1 MENKK
6 ELISYLDNLSFFL
19 MGILFLTFP
28 LFFLTLTTD
37 LYTLPKQI
45 LLGGI
50 TLLMLVIF
58 GIKTIAEKAVKI
70 RRTPFDV
77 PVILFTVAVLLSS
90 LFSLNRNDSIT
101 VFVSFLFTI
110 FAYFAIVNTARD
122 KKSILFLSSM
132 LIAGA
137 VIASLISF
145 FSVLKIHVLPLDI
158 TKSQVFTPIGTLLD
172 QAIYLALVLPLAG
185 YSLIKEK
192 LDVKSM
198 TKKKIGF
205 GIASII
211 ILTGL
216 ITSIYSLIALQK
228 PILLPFETGFQT
240 AFAALSQDSGRIIQ
254 GFLFGSGFGN
264 YGAVFAKFK
273 QVSFNLNPE
282 LWSFVFYRSS
292 SFVLELLA
300 TTGILGFISFLFL
313 CYKIVK
319 EKPLSLPLALAI
331 VASFILPF
339 SFVSSTLFFML
350 LGIYAGMQG
359 IKKVND
365 EKYFDVELEL
375 VALKKGFITF
385 EEVETET
392 ETKNKSIILP
402 IVFSIILFLL
412 AGGLGYISGRYLVAN
427 IYFQRSLVAAAQNN
441 GTLTY
446 QSQTSALN
454 LFKYSDNY
462 YRVFSQT
469 NMALAN
475 SLAASIPQGSSPS
488 AQVNQTILTLIQQSI
503 NAGRTATA
511 LSPQT
516 ALNWQNLSSIYRGLI
531 GFGQNADQFAILANQ
546 QSILL
551 DPNNPQEY
559 INLGGIY
566 YQLGLWPEA
575 QQQFQIAVS
584 LKPDLANAYYN
595 LGHALENQG
604 KLQEA
609 LTQYNNVKTLI
620 VNDKENLEKIN
631 KEIEEL
637 TKKIQATGQE
647 AKVEESTQKEASKSE
662 QEELNVPEPTTI
674 LPTQNPK
681 VKIPGPSTTVT
692 PTPKEEPTTTT
703 KTTE

>member
-6 ELISYLDNLSFFL
+6 EVISYLDNLSYFL
-19 MGILFLTFP
+19 IGVLFLLFP
-28 LFFLTLTTD
+28 LFFLVQTTD
-37 LYTLPKQI
+37 PFMLPKQV

-50 TLLMLVIF
+50 TLLILVIF
-58 GIKTIAEKAVKI
+58 GIKTIAEKAVRT

-77 PVILFTVAVLLSS
+77 PVIIFAVTVLLSS
-90 LFSLNRNDSIT
+90 LFSPNRNDSLT
-101 VFVSFLFTI
+101 SLASFLFAI
-110 FAYFAIVNTARD
+110 FAYFAIINTAKD
-122 KKSILFLSSM
+122 KKSVLFLSSM

-137 VIASLISF
+137 VITSLISI
-145 FSVLKIHVLPLDI
+145 FSVLKIYVLPIDI
-158 TKSQVFTPIGTLLD
+158 TKSQVFSPVGSLLD

-185 YSLIKEK
+185 YSVIKEK

-205 GIASII
+205 GIASIT
-211 ILTGL
+211 ILVGL
-216 ITSIYSLIALQK
+216 IVSIYNLIVLQN
-228 PILLPFETGFQT
+228 PTLLPFETGFQT
-240 AFAALSQDSGRIIQ
+240 AFAALSQDQGRIIQ
-254 GFLFGSGFGN
+254 GFLFGGGFGN
-264 YGAVFAKFK
+264 YGAVFTKFK
-273 QVSFNLNPE
+273 QVSFNLNPQ

-319 EKPLSLPLALAI
+319 EKPLSLPLALTI
-331 VASFILPF
+331 IASFVLPF
-339 SFVSSTLFFML
+339 SFVTTSLFFIL
-350 LGIYAGMQG
+350 LAIYASMQG
-359 IKKVND
+359 IKKTND
-365 EKYFDVELEL
+365 DKYFDVELEL
-375 VALKKGFITF
+375 VALKKGLITF
-385 EEVETET
+385 EEVESET
-392 ETKNKSIILP
+392 KIKNKSIILP
-402 IVFSIILFLL
+402 VVFSVVLFLI
-412 AGGLGYISGRYLVAN
+412 AGGLGYISGQYLIAN
-427 IYFQRSLVAAAQNN
+427 IYFQKSLVAATQNN

-446 QSQTSALN
+446 QNQTSALN
-454 LFKYSDNY
+454 TFRYNDNY

-488 AQVNQTILTLIQQSI
+488 AQVSQTILTLIQQSI

-546 QSILL
+546 QAILL

-609 LTQYNNVKTLI
+609 LAQYNNVKILMA
-620 VNDKENLEKIN
+620 NDKENMGKII
-631 KEIEEL
+631 KEIEDL

-647 AKVEESTQKEASKSE
+647 AKAEETIQKETSKTE

-681 VKIPGPSTTVT
+681 VKIPGPSATVT
-692 PTPKEEPTTTT
+692 PTPKETTTT
-703 KTTE
+703 TIAE